1 MHKGVAPMEEQTMTS
16 VTETALDDELAASA
30 ALRAPDTAR
39 DRQAVTSQGQ
49 LIWRQFRRHKLALV
63 GVAVLIALYGS
74 ALFCDFVGPY
84 GATERFTK
92 NLTMPPQRPHFRDA
106 SGVFHLQ
113 PFVYGTKNQV
123 DLATLERHYV
133 TDTTQRYPLRLLTRG
148 SAYRLLGVIPTDRH
162 LLGVALPGV
171 WFPFGTDELGRD
183 IFSRTLQGARIS
195 LTIGLVGIAL
205 SFLLGC
211 VLGGISGYYGGR
223 ADMLIQRCIDFLI
236 SLPTIPLWM
245 ALSAAVPAHWS
256 PIRVYFGISVVLS
269 IVGWTSL
276 ARVVRSKLISLREED
291 YIMAARL
298 AGARDRTIIT
308 RHLLPGFTSYL
319 IVHLTLAIPGMILGE
334 TSLSFLG
341 IGIRPPTVSWGT
353 LLQDAQNVRSVT
365 LHPWL
370 LLPGAFVIVSVLAFN
385 FVGDGLR
392 DATDPYR

>member
-1 MHKGVAPMEEQTMTS
+1 MEEQTMTS
-16 VTETALDDELAASA
+16 LTETALDDEIAA
-30 ALRAPDTAR
+30 P
-39 DRQAVTSQGQ
+39 AVTRAFAAVPDRTAVSSQGQ
-49 LIWRQFRRHKLALV
+49 LIWRRFRRHKLALV
-63 GVAVLIALYGS
+63 GVAVLVALYGS

-84 GATERFTK
+84 GATDRFAR
-92 NLTMPPQRPHFRDA
+92 NLAMPPQRPH
-106 SGVFHLQ
+106 VFDVTGQFHFP
-113 PFVYGTKNQV
+113 PFVYGVRNQV
-123 DLATLERHYV
+123 DLATLERRYT
-133 TDTTQRYPLRLLTRG
+133 TDTTQRYPLQLFTQG

-162 LLGVALPGV
+162 LFGAASPGV
-171 WFPFGTDELGRD
+171 WFPFGTDELGHD
-183 IFSRTLQGARIS
+183 LFSRTLQGARIS

-223 ADMLIQRCIDFLI
+223 VDMLIQRCIDFLI

-245 ALSAAVPAHWS
+245 ALSAAVPANWS
-256 PIRVYFGISVVLS
+256 PVRVYFGISVVLS

-298 AGARDRTIIT
+298 AGARERTIIT
-308 RHLLPGFTSYL
+308 RHLLPGVASYL

-370 LLPGAFVIVSVLAFN
+370 LIPGAFVIVSVLAFN